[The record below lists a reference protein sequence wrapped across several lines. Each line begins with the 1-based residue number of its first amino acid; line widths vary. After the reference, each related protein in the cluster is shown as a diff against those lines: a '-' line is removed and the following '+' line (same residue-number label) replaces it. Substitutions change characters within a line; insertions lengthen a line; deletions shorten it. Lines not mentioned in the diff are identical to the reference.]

1 MEQFMILLTF
11 RNHSAFRNQMSVF
24 CAESDPSGSMLLT
37 CFILYSGRNPLDV
50 CTSKKVIRT
59 MLKYKL
65 GQMGVGGRPW
75 CDFVVYTKKG
85 ISVERIPFD
94 ETYWNNTLLPKL
106 VDFYD
111 SCVLPEIVSPVHALG
126 LPVRDLRS

>member
-1 MEQFMILLTF
+1 
-11 RNHSAFRNQMSVF
+11 MSVF

-37 CFILYSGRNPLDV
+37 WFLLYSGRNLSYYAQV
-50 CTSKKVIRT
+50 Q
-59 MLKYKL
+59 

-85 ISVERIPFD
+85 ISVERVPFN
-94 ETYWNNTLLPKL
+94 ETYWNNKLLPKL
-106 VDFYD
+106 IEFYD